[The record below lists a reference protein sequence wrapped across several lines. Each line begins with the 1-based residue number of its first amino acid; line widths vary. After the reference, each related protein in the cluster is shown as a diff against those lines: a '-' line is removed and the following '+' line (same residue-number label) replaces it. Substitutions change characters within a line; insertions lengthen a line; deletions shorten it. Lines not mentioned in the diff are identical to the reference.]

1 MDIIMK
7 TETPQHIIKIAFF
20 LDMLMVLIHA
30 ESARFYVDN
39 MMHVI
44 GNHFC
49 LIQRAGLINI
59 EVTAKRRGIA
69 AKYCA
74 WNINITFAFS
84 VLTASLQRPR
94 CSNAH
99 NEYNIHVP
107 HAKLIVIRIMST
119 FIFFH
124 KKSFYLKK
132 KHKSN
137 WHFPQSSYKK

>member
-74 WNINITFAFS
+74 
-84 VLTASLQRPR
+84 
-94 CSNAH
+94 
-99 NEYNIHVP
+99 
-107 HAKLIVIRIMST
+107 
-119 FIFFH
+119 
-124 KKSFYLKK
+124 
-132 KHKSN
+132 
-137 WHFPQSSYKK
+137 